1 MHLDNIKQWIPQI
14 EKMSVNEL
22 DALNKGI
29 LVYAVMKQSNKNKL
43 KFRIKTA
50 EKAWHPITQ
59 I

>member
-14 EKMSVNEL
+14 EKMSVDEL
-22 DALNKGI
+22 DSLNKEI
-29 LVYAVMKQSNKNKL
+29 LAYTDRKQSNKNKL

-59 I
+59 L